1 MRLADCRA
9 ELSISLKEEL
19 MRYGLL
25 LVSVAGMIVT
35 AGPAFAQN
43 QAAAEKGMKVFT
55 DQKCSMCHSV
65 AGKGNP
71 KGPLEDGVA
80 KLSPE
85 EIRQWLATPAE
96 MAEKA
101 HADRKPAMKSF
112 ATLSKADL
120 DSLVAYLQTLKKKS

>member
-1 MRLADCRA
+1 
-9 ELSISLKEEL
+9 

-25 LVSVAGMIVT
+25 IVSVAGMIVT

-43 QAAAEKGMKVFT
+43 QAAEKGMKVFT

-120 DSLVAYLQTLKKKS
+120 DSLVSFLQTLKKKS